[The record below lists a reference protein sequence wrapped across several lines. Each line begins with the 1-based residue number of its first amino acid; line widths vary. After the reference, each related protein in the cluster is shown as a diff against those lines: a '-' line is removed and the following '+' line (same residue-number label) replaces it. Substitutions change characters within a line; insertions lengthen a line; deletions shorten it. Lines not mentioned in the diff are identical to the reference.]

1 MRASLQYLAYLSILE
16 LEGPRL
22 CCTKHQ
28 MAPKQ
33 GVRKRPA
40 AGSNET
46 LGDLQ
51 PGVLLDDATRLDRR
65 ANKAAMEA
73 AARYPTPSGSSISC
87 ICIGQPRVDDR
98 PSPYPEE
105 CEPNPKHWLLPQR
118 PSHIRLTFKWE
129 IIEGCS
135 VSATEAATCVV
146 RLDKAEQQGVPLPAE
161 WGPKVAALLDSML
174 PSGKTNCGAP
184 THPSQ
189 NG

>member
-1 MRASLQYLAYLSILE
+1 MR
-16 LEGPRL
+16 
-22 CCTKHQ
+22 Q

-73 AARYPTPSGSSISC
+73 AARYPTPGGFSISC

-105 CEPNPKHWLLPQR
+105 CEPNPKHWLLPER
-118 PSHIRLTFKWE
+118 PSHIRLAFRWE
-129 IIEGCS
+129 IFEGRPTT
-135 VSATEAATCVV
+135 ATEAASCVV
-146 RLDKAEQQGVPLPAE
+146 WLNNAEKQGVPLPSGWE
-161 WGPKVAALLDSML
+161 PKVAALLDGDL
-174 PSGKTNCGAP
+174 QT
-184 THPSQ
+184 
-189 NG
+189 